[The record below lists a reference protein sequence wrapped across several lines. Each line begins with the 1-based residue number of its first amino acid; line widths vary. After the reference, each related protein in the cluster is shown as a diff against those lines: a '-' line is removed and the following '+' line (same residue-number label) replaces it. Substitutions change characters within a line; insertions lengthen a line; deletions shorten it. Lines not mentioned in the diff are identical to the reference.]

1 MPVQVLLP
9 KVGFTM
15 EEAEISEWLIPD
27 GAEVVEGQPLFS
39 FESDKSTQEV
49 ESPASGRLRI
59 LQETGV
65 IVKVGSILAEI
76 E

>member
-1 MPVQVLLP
+1 MATQVLLP

-15 EEAEISEWLIPD
+15 EEAEVSEWLVAD
-27 GAEVVEGQPLFS
+27 GADVVEGQPLFS

-49 ESPASGRLRI
+49 DSPASGKLRI
-59 LQETGV
+59 IQQPGE
-65 IVKVGSILAEI
+65 IVKVGAVLAEI